1 MARGGYRPNAG
12 RPKAQ
17 HTIQAEKAKAELIK
31 LFLKQKTPIFK
42 TLIKRA
48 VDGDMAAMKELFE
61 RVWGKE
67 SQPFTGD
74 LNHTFDDIAPELY
87 KAIIERERNRIKVSG
102 D

>member
-17 HTIQAEKAKAELIK
+17 HTIQAEAAKAELIK
-31 LFLKQKTPIFK
+31 LFLKDKKSIFLA
-42 TLIKRA
+42 LIRKA
-48 VDGDMAAMKELFE
+48 KEADMTAMKELFE

-74 LNHTFDDIAPELY
+74 LNHSFDDIPPELY
-87 KAIIERERNRIKVSG
+87 KAIVERESRRIKVSG